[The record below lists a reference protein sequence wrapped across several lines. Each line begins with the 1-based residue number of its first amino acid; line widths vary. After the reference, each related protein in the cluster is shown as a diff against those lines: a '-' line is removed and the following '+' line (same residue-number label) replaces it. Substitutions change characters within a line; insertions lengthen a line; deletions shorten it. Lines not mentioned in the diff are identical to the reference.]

1 MSDVMFYGVLRMPY
15 ELVMSDELSRRQFY
29 SRAQEA
35 ADRVAQLEADAR
47 RAAPS
52 SPVADDG
59 LPPLPEPCKAVLP
72 LGWIRYTAD
81 QLRQA
86 QRDAMA
92 PLERKLRAFQ
102 AIFNAAPD
110 EWAGLGAAP
119 QPPKENS

>member
-1 MSDVMFYGVLRMPY
+1 MADDPIN
-15 ELVMSDELSRRQFY
+15 ELVDVIDL
-29 SRAQEA
+29 
-35 ADRVAQLEADAR
+35 
-47 RAAPS
+47 PS
-52 SPVADDG
+52 
-59 LPPLPEPCKAVLP
+59 LPEPAGIVMVSTQAM
-72 LGWIRYTAD
+72 RAFTAE
-81 QLRQA
+81 QVRQA